1 VRKNIISPQ
10 AAYQKIAPLVIA
22 RQTTAPKPK
31 ATTQKAP
38 AKMGEKQIP
47 RRPRFTGASDDPS
60 LALQVRGFLGM
71 TTFEWPAA
79 AARG

>member
-31 ATTQKAP
+31 ATTEKAP
-38 AKMGEKQIP
+38 AK
-47 RRPRFTGASDDPS
+47 
-60 LALQVRGFLGM
+60 
-71 TTFEWPAA
+71 
-79 AARG
+79 